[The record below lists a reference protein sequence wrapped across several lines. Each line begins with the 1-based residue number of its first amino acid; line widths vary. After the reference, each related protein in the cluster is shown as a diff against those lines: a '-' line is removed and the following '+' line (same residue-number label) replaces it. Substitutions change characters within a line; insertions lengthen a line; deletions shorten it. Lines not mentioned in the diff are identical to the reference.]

1 MAGGQSQE
9 KGLFGFGKR
18 RTPGVIGAVRTASS
32 IPGAS
37 FDGDND
43 GRINDNTPFEAP
55 APPKVLKPKKRPRL
69 KAAKKRKPFT
79 GELDRPTNTKYA
91 LVGPSGK
98 WHPLRKKFHDSVVE
112 KYLAK
117 AKATPK
123 SDKPTV
129 FVLGGGPATRKS
141 SALEAGVLKNSS
153 ALTKAIKVDTDELKE
168 TIPEYGKWRNE
179 GIKDAASLVHD
190 ESKHLNDRVTEAL
203 LKEQSDV
210 IYDTTGDGRY
220 STLEERVKFL
230 RGEGH
235 RIVAHYMTNEIET
248 ARKLNE
254 ERFAKTGRKV
264 PTSQLLH
271 VHATVSDIIPRALKN
286 DLFDEFYLYDSD
298 DLTAAPKLIASK
310 EKGKSLRIYDYKA
323 WKRFTRKADVL
334 KPKPNPKGSAPSTPV
349 EASSWDGSKIP
360 GMTKPPMTPGELAM
374 AKLNAADSLPGFSA
388 SKKKSAKTE
397 ATLEELIPGAFAST
411 DELTARLIALGT
423 GTVKPENPLDEAM
436 LADYRSILKAGGE
449 IRLADDLPDRP
460 APDTE
465 SMGAKTLLE
474 AIKTMPRPKRVR
486 KRVRR
491 VAARE
496 VWEQLNERGVAG
508 IDTLPGGGLVST
520 PAVKTRKARSDR
532 LAATPAPRADR
543 IRGSRRN
550 AIGSAGSRTSAAEIA
565 ISEATEVSLTEK
577 VRSHNEKVDS
587 DTQRT
592 NLRTLKA
599 VYRRGAGAFS
609 GSHRPGMTRGQWA
622 MGRVNA
628 FLKILSQGKPDNA
641 RYVGDND
648 LLPDGHPWKAKKLA
662 VKRYD
667 FFARDGDFDGMVQ
680 DGTEFS
686 RSSRSISHLSI
697 SRGRKP
703 KRALRL
709 RLRDLPFPFPDAPV
723 PAEVDDRPKDEA
735 AIA

>member
-1 MAGGQSQE
+1 MAEGQVQE
-9 KGLFGFGKR
+9 KTLFGFGKR
-18 RTPGVIGAVRTASS
+18 NKPGTIGSVRSISS
-32 IPGAS
+32 MVSAS

-55 APPKVLKPKKRPRL
+55 APPKKLKRAKL
-69 KAAKKRKPFT
+69 KASKKRKPFT
-79 GELDRPTNTKYA
+79 GVLERPTNTKYA
-91 LVGPSGK
+91 LTDQTGR
-98 WHPLRKKFHDSVVE
+98 WNPLRKKFHDSVVE

-117 AKATPK
+117 AEATPK
-123 SDKPTV
+123 SDNPTV

-141 SALEAGVLKNSS
+141 SALDAGVLKNSG
-153 ALTKAIKVDTDELKE
+153 ALTKAIKVDTDELKD

-179 GIKDAASLVHD
+179 GIKDAASLVHE
-190 ESKHLNDRVTEAL
+190 ESKHLNDRVTDAL

-220 STLEERVKFL
+220 STLEDRVKFL
-230 RGEGH
+230 RSEGH

-298 DLTAAPKLIASK
+298 DLTKSPKLIASK
-310 EKGKSLRIYDYKA
+310 EMGKSLRVYDVKA

-334 KPKPNPKGSAPSTPV
+334 KPKPKPENMSPAPTSG
-349 EASSWDGSKIP
+349 ASNWDGSKIP

-374 AKLNAADSLPGFSA
+374 AKLNAAESLPGFSA
-388 SKKKSAKTE
+388 SKKKSAKTD

-423 GTVKPENPLDEAM
+423 GAAKPSSPVDEAL
-436 LADYRSILKAGGE
+436 LADYRSILKDGGE
-449 IRLADDLPDRP
+449 IRLADDLPDRLP
-460 APDTE
+460 PDPET
-465 SMGAKTLLE
+465 MGAKTLLE
-474 AIKTMPRPKRVR
+474 AIKMMPRPKRTR

-496 VWEQLNERGVAG
+496 VWEQLNEYGVTG
-508 IDTLPGGGLVST
+508 IDTLPGGGLVSA
-520 PAVKTRKARSDR
+520 PAAKARKARSDR
-532 LAATPAPRADR
+532 LAATPAPRSDQ

-550 AIGSAGSRTSAAEIA
+550 AIGSAASRSSGSEIE
-565 ISEATEVSLTEK
+565 ISEATEASLTEK
-577 VRSHNEKVDS
+577 VRAHNEKVS
-587 DTQRT
+587 DESQRT
-592 NLRTLKA
+592 NLRTLKS

-609 GSHRPGMTRGQWA
+609 GSHRPGMARGQWA

-628 FLKILSQGKPDNA
+628 FLEILSKGKPDNA

-648 LLPDGHPWKAKKLA
+648 LLPDGHPWKAKTVA

-680 DGTEFS
+680 DGTDFS

-703 KRALRL
+703 KKSTRL
-709 RLRDLPFPFPDAPV
+709 RLRDLPFPFPEAPV
-723 PAEVDDRPKDEA
+723 PTEVDDRPEGQTA
-735 AIA
+735 VA